1 MNKKKIYLF
10 IFVLVL
16 FTIDRVSKILIL
28 KNFLN
33 NSSSE
38 IYINSFLNFS
48 LVWNSG
54 IGFGILQ
61 LEANIFYLLISIIIT
76 AINLILIYWMFT
88 SSNYLESIFISIILG
103 GALGNLFDRYYYS
116 SVPDFIDLNVQKG
129 LGMKKDVPDEFLI
142 EKRNP
147 LTMPPNFDL
156 LPPDSVNQNNQKDEK
171 DNLKDI
177 FNKNLGKDKKDT
189 EINKG
194 TDSGSLEKSILE
206 KIK

>member
-1 MNKKKIYLF
+1 MKKIINL
-10 IFVLVL
+10 FVL
-16 FTIDRVSKILIL
+16 
-28 KNFLN
+28 FLLL
-33 NSSSE
+33 SSCE
-38 IYINSFLNFS
+38 
-48 LVWNSG
+48 
-54 IGFGILQ
+54 
-61 LEANIFYLLISIIIT
+61 
-76 AINLILIYWMFT
+76 
-88 SSNYLESIFISIILG
+88 
-103 GALGNLFDRYYYS
+103 
-116 SVPDFIDLNVQKG
+116 NVKKG
-129 LGMKKDVPDEFLI
+129 LGIKKDVPDEFLI

-189 EINKG
+189 ENNKG

>member
-1 MNKKKIYLF
+1 MKKIINL
-10 IFVLVL
+10 FVL
-16 FTIDRVSKILIL
+16 SILL
-28 KNFLN
+28 
-33 NSSSE
+33 SSCE
-38 IYINSFLNFS
+38 
-48 LVWNSG
+48 
-54 IGFGILQ
+54 
-61 LEANIFYLLISIIIT
+61 
-76 AINLILIYWMFT
+76 
-88 SSNYLESIFISIILG
+88 
-103 GALGNLFDRYYYS
+103 
-116 SVPDFIDLNVQKG
+116 NVKKG

>member
-1 MNKKKIYLF
+1 MKKI
-10 IFVLVL
+10 
-16 FTIDRVSKILIL
+16 
-28 KNFLN
+28 
-33 NSSSE
+33 
-38 IYINSFLNFS
+38 
-48 LVWNSG
+48 
-54 IGFGILQ
+54 
-61 LEANIFYLLISIIIT
+61 
-76 AINLILIYWMFT
+76 INLF
-88 SSNYLESIFISIILG
+88 
-103 GALGNLFDRYYYS
+103 ALFLLLNS
-116 SVPDFIDLNVQKG
+116 CENVQKG

-194 TDSGSLEKSILE
+194 TNSGSFSIDSGAGGDGIVIIAYAKDGSDGISTSTGGTITSTATDWVHTFTTSGSWNPTVTGGASEATTTPAIKLEGDVELSGDISIQG
-206 KIK
+206 

>member
-1 MNKKKIYLF
+1 M
-10 IFVLVL
+10 
-16 FTIDRVSKILIL
+16 D
-28 KNFLN
+28 
-33 NSSSE
+33 
-38 IYINSFLNFS
+38 
-48 LVWNSG
+48 
-54 IGFGILQ
+54 
-61 LEANIFYLLISIIIT
+61 LELL
-76 AINLILIYWMFT
+76 
-88 SSNYLESIFISIILG
+88 
-103 GALGNLFDRYYYS
+103 
-116 SVPDFIDLNVQKG
+116 
-129 LGMKKDVPDEFLI
+129 KDVPDEFLI

-177 FNKNLGKDKKDT
+177 FNKNLGKDKKIH

>member
-1 MNKKKIYLF
+1 MKKIINL
-10 IFVLVL
+10 FVL
-16 FTIDRVSKILIL
+16 LI
-28 KNFLN
+28 FLN
-33 NSSSE
+33 SCE
-38 IYINSFLNFS
+38 
-48 LVWNSG
+48 
-54 IGFGILQ
+54 
-61 LEANIFYLLISIIIT
+61 NIK
-76 AINLILIYWMFT
+76 
-88 SSNYLESIFISIILG
+88 
-103 GALGNLFDRYYYS
+103 
-116 SVPDFIDLNVQKG
+116 KG

-142 EKRNP
+142 EKRSP
-147 LTMPPNFDL
+147 LTTPPNFDL

>member
-1 MNKKKIYLF
+1 MKKIVNL
-10 IFVLVL
+10 FVL
-16 FTIDRVSKILIL
+16 SILL
-28 KNFLN
+28 
-33 NSSSE
+33 SSCE
-38 IYINSFLNFS
+38 
-48 LVWNSG
+48 
-54 IGFGILQ
+54 
-61 LEANIFYLLISIIIT
+61 
-76 AINLILIYWMFT
+76 
-88 SSNYLESIFISIILG
+88 
-103 GALGNLFDRYYYS
+103 
-116 SVPDFIDLNVQKG
+116 NVKKG